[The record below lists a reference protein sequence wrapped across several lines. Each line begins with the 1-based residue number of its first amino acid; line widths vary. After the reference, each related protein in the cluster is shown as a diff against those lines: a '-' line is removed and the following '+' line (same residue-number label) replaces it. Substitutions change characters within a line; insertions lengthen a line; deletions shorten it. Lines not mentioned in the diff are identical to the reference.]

1 METKQ
6 NRKYDNKIYL
16 GIAKA
21 LIPLQLLVSNFI
33 DYSYVL

>member
-16 GIAKA
+16 GIADI